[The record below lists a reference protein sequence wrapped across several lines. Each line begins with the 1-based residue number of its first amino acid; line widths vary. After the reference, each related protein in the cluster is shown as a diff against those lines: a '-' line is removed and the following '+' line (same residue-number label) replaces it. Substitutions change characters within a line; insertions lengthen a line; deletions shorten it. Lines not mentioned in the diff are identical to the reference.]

1 MRRVSSTV
9 TSHTQKHTHTRVL
22 LLLCCQVLLP
32 LLQTLIY
39 IHAEGIIHRDV
50 KPEHVLFNSEKVA
63 KLSGFFLAQV
73 KGFEMANVYV
83 AELAC
88 RDVGARLSG
97 LVLHKRRI
105 KMANMS
111 QLTHARAVWYRW
123 GGVTTLFGFPLNW
136 RTIEAD
142 VGTCVCNVWFCAA
155 FSLHGHSKQHASDTE
170 AQLSSFYVR
179 TTPQFQSLTCKVGQS
194 HIHTVYIRYFW

>member
-1 MRRVSSTV
+1 VLLLLCYQV
-9 TSHTQKHTHTRVL
+9 LLPLLHTLIYILDEGIIYRDVTHTRVL

-50 KPEHVLFNSEKVA
+50 KPEHVLLNSEKVA

-105 KMANMS
+105 KMANM
-111 QLTHARAVWYRW
+111 
-123 GGVTTLFGFPLNW
+123 FLN
-136 RTIEAD
+136 I
-142 VGTCVCNVWFCAA
+142 
-155 FSLHGHSKQHASDTE
+155 
-170 AQLSSFYVR
+170 
-179 TTPQFQSLTCKVGQS
+179 
-194 HIHTVYIRYFW
+194 I